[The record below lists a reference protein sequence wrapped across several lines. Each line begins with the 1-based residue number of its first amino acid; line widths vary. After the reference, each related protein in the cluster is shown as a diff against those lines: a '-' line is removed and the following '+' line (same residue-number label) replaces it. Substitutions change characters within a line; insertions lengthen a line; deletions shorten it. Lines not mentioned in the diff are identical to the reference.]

1 MITSVTEGSSFAPG
15 EQAVL
20 ACQVQARPLE
30 AGHVRWT
37 RPGYDFATRTT
48 STYENN
54 TSFLYI
60 ENVQRSDIGNFTCT
74 VDNQRGS
81 AASQNV
87 LLVVQS
93 KWHTQSAIPAQ

>member
-1 MITSVTEGSSFAPG
+1 MTG

-30 AGHVRWT
+30 ASHIRWS

-48 STYENN
+48 FSFENN
-54 TSFLYI
+54 TAFLHI
-60 ENVQRSDIGNFTCT
+60 ENVQRDDIGNFTCT
-74 VDNQRGS
+74 VDNQRGPAS
-81 AASQNV
+81 SQNV

-93 KWHTQSAIPAQ
+93 KLKIGNILDSS